1 MSAIWA
7 HILLHK
13 VQTIPDVFLS
23 CTFVNCSLEV
33 PRNIILCGPKCTK
46 YRACGCLHSIHHG
59 VQSTIFLSRFKM
71 TQWQMDVWQNICVLC
86 SNLIEKTRTQT
97 KVNTPT
103 GWFLERVKAKTRWV
117 NKLDRW
123 NYHWPIHSLSL
134 LPLKIVM
141 IGYKSIIWDVIADGG
156 YSDNLPILD
165 GHTVT
170 VSPFCGSSDICPQDE
185 TMFSSLQVTILNP
198 LILMFNENCSKYWR
212 LLNIL
217 FIVWQII
224 NKFLMSGKSE
234 YQVSVTKTVRKIST
248 RASMSK
254 KFCIV
259 MQPQKRQKS
268 LSDWPRKQC
277 AI

>member
-1 MSAIWA
+1 MKLSLT
-7 HILLHK
+7 HSLLLLH
-13 VQTIPDVFLS
+13 
-23 CTFVNCSLEV
+23 
-33 PRNIILCGPKCTK
+33 
-46 YRACGCLHSIHHG
+46 
-59 VQSTIFLSRFKM
+59 
-71 TQWQMDVWQNICVLC
+71 
-86 SNLIEKTRTQT
+86 
-97 KVNTPT
+97 
-103 GWFLERVKAKTRWV
+103 
-117 NKLDRW
+117 
-123 NYHWPIHSLSL
+123 
-134 LPLKIVM
+134 LKIDM

-224 NKFLMSGKSE
+224 NKFLMSWKSDLSGLSDKNSAR
-234 YQVSVTKTVRKIST
+234 YKRKIST
-248 RASMSK
+248 WASMSK